1 MEYYPEAFKR
11 KMVQRMLLP
20 AGPSASRLSQE
31 VGVSQSALS
40 RWLRQAR
47 TMGQRGESDQG
58 GSTAGGNGMKKRPQ
72 DWTTEEKLRVVLET
86 RGLTG
91 EELGAYLKRE
101 GIHEAVLR
109 QWRKGVEGG
118 LSGKPGKGRNPEDL
132 RRIHKLER
140 ELKRKEKALAEA
152 AALLV
157 LQKKVQAFWGDKDE
171 STPPRSGKGY
181 GL

>member
-1 MEYYPEAFKR
+1 MEYYTEAFKR

-31 VGVSQSALS
+31 VGVSQRALS

-47 TMGQRGESDQG
+47 TMGETGESDLG
-58 GSTAGGNGMKKRPQ
+58 LITAGGNGMKKRPQ
-72 DWTTEEKLRVVLET
+72 DRTTKEKLRVVLET
-86 RGLTG
+86 RGLSG
-91 EELGAYLKRE
+91 EELGAYLRRE

-109 QWRKGVEGG
+109 QWRKGVEQG
-118 LSGKPGKGRNPEDL
+118 LSEKQGTGRHPEDVK
-132 RRIHKLER
+132 RIHKLER

-157 LQKKVQAFWGDKDE
+157 LQKKVQALWGDEDE
-171 STPPRSGKGY
+171 STPLRNGR
-181 GL
+181 